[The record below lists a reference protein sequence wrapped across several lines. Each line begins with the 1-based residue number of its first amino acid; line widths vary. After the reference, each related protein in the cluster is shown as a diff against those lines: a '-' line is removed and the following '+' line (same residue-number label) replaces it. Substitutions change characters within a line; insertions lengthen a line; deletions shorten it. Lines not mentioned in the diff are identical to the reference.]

1 MSDFLA
7 EIVAQALKTSV
18 LPGRKVAVGLSGGMD
33 SVVLLD
39 VLCCLREAL
48 DLQLQVVHINH
59 QIHSKS
65 GQWEEFCR
73 ALCAQRQVPI
83 ETHKVNI
90 DPRDEGLE
98 AAARRV
104 RYAIFDAVAS
114 DAVALA
120 HHADDQVE
128 TIFLQLLRGAG
139 PKGLAAMP
147 SARKP
152 ANRSRDSQTHAPI
165 LVRPL
170 LSVPRAQIHAYAV
183 ERKLAWVEDN
193 SNRNMRYDRNF
204 LRQEVLPLLDSR
216 FPAYRETMA
225 RSARNFADAMQL
237 AEDIAHLDA
246 VKLDNGTIPVAL
258 LRELQDARALN
269 LLRHLFE
276 LRRLRMPPRS
286 RLVEALR
293 QCRHSAPDAGVH
305 VSFGAFGLHS
315 YQGRVTLVAT
325 SEQLPSD
332 WQATWNGVHALDL
345 PGGLGCLKGC
355 QRVGEGIASK
365 YFEFQPATVRGRVGG
380 ERLQSSLDRPRRSL
394 KNMLRENAVPPWER
408 KRMPLIFFGERLAWV
423 PGIGVAQE
431 FRAAEHEPGIV
442 PAWSA
447 RSVEQDDPGETSEE

>member
-1 MSDFLA
+1 MSASLA
-7 EIVAQALKTSV
+7 EIVMQVLKTSV
-18 LPGRKVAVGLSGGMD
+18 FPGRKVAVGLSGGMD

-39 VLCCLREAL
+39 VLCCLREKL

-59 QIHSKS
+59 QIHAQS

-83 ETHKVNI
+83 EMHKVNI

-152 ANRSRDSQTHAPI
+152 ASRSRDSQTRAPI

-170 LSVPRAQIHAYAV
+170 LSVPRTRIHAYAV
-183 ERKLAWVEDN
+183 ELKLAWVEDD
-193 SNRNMRYDRNF
+193 SNRNSRYDRNF
-204 LRQEVLPLLDSR
+204 LRREILPLLDSR
-216 FPAYRETMA
+216 FPAYRETLT
-225 RSARNFADAMQL
+225 RSARNFADAMLL
-237 AEDIAHLDA
+237 AEDIARIDA
-246 VKLDNGTIPVAL
+246 TKLDNGTIPVAL

-269 LLRHLFE
+269 LLRHLFDQ
-276 LRRLRMPPRS
+276 RQLRMPPRS

-293 QCRHSAPDAGVH
+293 QCRHAAPDAGVH
-305 VSFGAFGLHS
+305 VSFGAFGLHC
-315 YQGRVTLVAT
+315 YQGRVTLVAA
-325 SEQLPSD
+325 SEELPSD
-332 WQATWNGVHALDL
+332 WQATWDGLQTLNL
-345 PGGLGCLKGC
+345 PGGLGCLQGRE
-355 QRVGEGIASK
+355 RVGEGIARK
-365 YFEFQPATVRGRVGG
+365 FFESQPATVRGRVGG

-394 KNMLRENAVPPWER
+394 KNLLQETAIPPWER
-408 KRMPLIFFGERLAWV
+408 KRMPLVFFGERLAWV

-431 FRAAEHEPGIV
+431 FRAGGHEQGIV
-442 PAWSA
+442 PVWSV
-447 RSVEQDDPGETSEE
+447 RSMEQNDPGGTLEA